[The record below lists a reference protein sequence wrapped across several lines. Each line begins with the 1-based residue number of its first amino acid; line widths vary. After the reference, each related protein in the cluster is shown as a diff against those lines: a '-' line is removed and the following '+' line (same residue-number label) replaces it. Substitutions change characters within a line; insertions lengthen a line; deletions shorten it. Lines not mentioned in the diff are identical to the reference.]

1 MSVERLDYLLK
12 QGVRVPSVPKENSEF
27 AVKLVVL
34 NLAWHADLDGY
45 VWVSDRTQAVELA
58 MSRSTVWGARK
69 LLERESWLIDTG
81 QRKQKGVR
89 VYKLVIPNYLPS
101 GSVVQTTSE
110 LTGSDNGL
118 PSGLASGLPSGLPSG
133 SDSGSDSGSFCGLPY
148 QAEKNIEK
156 NENEKKEY
164 NQFQKNNLDHLPD
177 SVREMIIRKRR
188 SKGSY
193 PENNEITLG
202 EALKPVV
209 ENLEKPTTDNE
220 PF

>member
-12 QGVRVPSVPKENSEF
+12 QAVRVPSVQSEISEF
-27 AVKLVVL
+27 AVTLVVM

-89 VYKLVIPNYLPS
+89 VYKLVIPNYSPS
-101 GSVVQTTSE
+101 GSAIQTTTE
-110 LTGSDNGL
+110 LTGS
-118 PSGLASGLPSGLPSG
+118 ATGLPSGLPSG
-133 SDSGSDSGSFCGLPY
+133 LTSGSATGLISGSFCGLPY
-148 QAEKNIEK
+148 QAEKNIK
-156 NENEKKEY
+156 INENEKKEY
-164 NQFQKNNLDHLPD
+164 NQSQKNCLDHLPD
-177 SVREMIIRKRR
+177 NVREMIMRKRR

-193 PENNEITLG
+193 PENNEIFLG
-202 EALKPVV
+202 EGLKSVI

>member
-12 QGVRVPSVPKENSEF
+12 QAVRVPSVQSEISEF
-27 AVKLVVL
+27 AVKLVVM

-81 QRKQKGVR
+81 QRKQTGVR
-89 VYKLVIPNYLPS
+89 VYKLVIPNYSPS
-101 GSVVQTTSE
+101 GSAIQTTTE
-110 LTGSDNGL
+110 LTGS
-118 PSGLASGLPSGLPSG
+118 ATGLPSGLPSG
-133 SDSGSDSGSFCGLPY
+133 LTSGSATGLISGSFCGLPY
-148 QAEKNIEK
+148 QAEKNIK
-156 NENEKKEY
+156 INENEKKEY
-164 NQFQKNNLDHLPD
+164 NQSQKNCLDHLPD
-177 SVREMIIRKRR
+177 NVREMIMRKRR

-193 PENNEITLG
+193 PENNEITIG
-202 EALKPVV
+202 EALKSVV
-209 ENLEKPTTDNE
+209 ENLEKSTTDNE